1 MDYGMIGKIEK
12 SKIYAEERA
21 DRIQFNMLQVRIT
34 GDNHEHI
41 VAYDNGTWKC
51 DCDFFQSRNVCTHTM
66 TMERVLQNMVLM
78 GEPAY

>member
-21 DRIQFNMLQVRIT
+21 DRIQFNTLQVRLA
-34 GDNHEHI
+34 GDNHEH
-41 VAYDNGTWKC
+41 VVSYDNGTWKC